1 MGEVTVPGFDRILA
15 AYEHGLQRLVDELV
29 AELDPTDEERGH
41 LLLASQLA
49 QSVVRA
55 YDSFRLDRGPALDAA
70 KSVMYAAANQP
81 ERRVLN
87 VPLRT
92 LVDNNTLTGIEAR
105 LLTGSLNL
113 RRTIIVSG
121 GPNVGKSTLLNAL
134 VDMLP
139 RDHRLVSI
147 NDADD
152 ELPALRDRSFAVQLT
167 AKRGTQARAS
177 VFRKAADMQPTWIIA
192 GELLRRE
199 GPAFFEVIGPNAAG
213 LATVES
219 PDPQLAITDWLSM
232 SREVGEQL
240 NAIKPLFA
248 HMERDQGGRPRIQRL
263 AEATVDGQRPVLT
276 TFRPA

>member
-1 MGEVTVPGFDRILA
+1 MPGFDRILA
-15 AYEHGLQRLVDELV
+15 AYEHGMQKLADELV

-49 QSVVRA
+49 QAVIRA
-55 YDSFRLDRGPALDAA
+55 YDSFRLDSGPALDAT

-81 ERRVLN
+81 DRRVLN

-92 LVDNNTLTGIEAR
+92 LVDNNTLTGTEAR
-105 LLTGSLNL
+105 LLSGSLNMH
-113 RRTIIVSG
+113 RTVIVCG

-134 VDMLP
+134 VETLP
-139 RDHRLVSI
+139 RDQRLVAV
-147 NDADD
+147 NDMDD

-167 AKRGTQARAS
+167 AKRGTPARAN
-177 VFRKAADMQPTWIIA
+177 VFRKAADMKPTWIIA

-199 GPAFFEVIGPNAAG
+199 GPIFLDIINPGTAG
-213 LATVES
+213 MATVEA
-219 PDPQLAITDWLSM
+219 PDPQLIIADWLSM

-240 NAIKPLFA
+240 TAIKPLFV

-263 AEATVDGQRPVLT
+263 VEATVDGAKAVLT
-276 TFRPA
+276 SFRPG

>member
-1 MGEVTVPGFDRILA
+1 MVAGFERILA
-15 AYEHGLQRLVDELV
+15 AYEHGMQKLADELV

-41 LLLASQLA
+41 LMLASQLA

-92 LVDNNTLTGIEAR
+92 LVDNSTLTGVEAR
-105 LLTGSLNL
+105 LLSGSLNL

-134 VDMLP
+134 VDLLP
-139 RDHRLVSI
+139 RDHRLVSV
-147 NDADD
+147 NDTEDD
-152 ELPALRDRSFAVQLT
+152 LPALRDRSFAVQLT
-167 AKRGTQARAS
+167 AKRGTPARAN
-177 VFRKAADMQPTWIIA
+177 VFRKAADMKPTWIIA

-199 GPAFFEVIGPNAAG
+199 GPTLFEVINPGTAG
-213 LATVES
+213 LATVEA
-219 PDPQLAITDWLSM
+219 PDPQLIIADWLSM
-232 SREVGEQL
+232 SREIGEKL
-240 NAIKPLFA
+240 TAIKPLFA

-263 AEATVDGQRPVLT
+263 VEVTIDGARPVLT
-276 TFRPA
+276 AFRPS

>member
-1 MGEVTVPGFDRILA
+1 VPGFERILA
-15 AYEHGLQRLVDELV
+15 AYEHGMQKLADELV

-41 LLLASQLA
+41 LLLAA
-49 QSVVRA
+49 QMAQAVVRA
-55 YDSFRLDRGPALDAA
+55 YDSFRLDRSPALDAT
-70 KSVMYAAANQP
+70 KSVMYASANQP

-92 LVDNNTLTGIEAR
+92 LVDNNTLTGVEAR
-105 LLTGSLNL
+105 LLSGSLNL
-113 RRTIIVSG
+113 HRTVIVSG

-139 RDHRLVSI
+139 RDHRLVSV

-167 AKRGTQARAS
+167 AKRGTPARAT
-177 VFRKAADMQPTWIIA
+177 VFRKAADMKPTWVIA
-192 GELLRRE
+192 SELLRRE
-199 GPAFFEVIGPNAAG
+199 GPAFFEVINPGTAG

-219 PDPQLAITDWLSM
+219 PDPQLIIADWLSM
-232 SREVGEQL
+232 SRDVGDQL
-240 NAIKPLFA
+240 TTIKPLFA

-263 AEATVDGQRPVLT
+263 VEATVDGVKPVLT
-276 TFRPA
+276 SFRPR

>member
-1 MGEVTVPGFDRILA
+1 MPGFDRILA
-15 AYEHGLQRLVDELV
+15 AYEHGMQKLADELV

-49 QSVVRA
+49 QAVIRA
-55 YDSFRLDRGPALDAA
+55 YDSFRLDSGPALDAT

-81 ERRVLN
+81 DRRVLN

-92 LVDNNTLTGIEAR
+92 LVDNNTLTGTEAR
-105 LLTGSLNL
+105 LLSGSLNMH
-113 RRTIIVSG
+113 RTVIVCG

-134 VDMLP
+134 VETLP
-139 RDHRLVSI
+139 RDQRLVAV
-147 NDADD
+147 NDMDD

-167 AKRGTQARAS
+167 AKRGTPARAN
-177 VFRKAADMQPTWIIA
+177 VFRKAADMKPTWIIA

-199 GPAFFEVIGPNAAG
+199 GPIFFDIINPGTAG
-213 LATVES
+213 MATVEA
-219 PDPQLAITDWLSM
+219 PDPQLIIADWLSM

-240 NAIKPLFA
+240 TAIKPLFV

-263 AEATVDGQRPVLT
+263 VEATVDGAKAVLT
-276 TFRPA
+276 SFRPG

>member
-1 MGEVTVPGFDRILA
+1 VAGFERILA
-15 AYEHGLQRLVDELV
+15 AYEHGMQKLADELV

-49 QSVVRA
+49 QAVVRA

-70 KSVMYAAANQP
+70 KSVMYAAASQP

-105 LLTGSLNL
+105 LISGSLNM
-113 RRTIIVSG
+113 RRTIIISG
-121 GPNVGKSTLLNAL
+121 STNVGKSTLLNAL

-139 RDHRLVSI
+139 RDHRLVAV
-147 NDADD
+147 NDTDD

-167 AKRGTQARAS
+167 AKRGTPARAS
-177 VFRKAADMQPTWIIA
+177 VFRKA
-192 GELLRRE
+192 ELLRRE
-199 GPAFFEVIGPNAAG
+199 GPAFFEIIEAGMAG

-219 PDPQLAITDWLSM
+219 PDPQLILADWLSM
-232 SREVGEQL
+232 SRDLSEQL
-240 NAIKPLFA
+240 ATIKPLFV
-248 HMERDQGGRPRIQRL
+248 HMERDQGGRPRVQRL
-263 AEATVDGQRPVLT
+263 VEANVDGAKPVLT
-276 TFRPA
+276 AFRPS

>member
-1 MGEVTVPGFDRILA
+1 MQKLA
-15 AYEHGLQRLVDELV
+15 DELV
-29 AELDPTDEERGH
+29 AELDPSDEERGH

-49 QSVVRA
+49 QAVIRA
-55 YDSFRLDRGPALDAA
+55 YDSFRLDRGSALDAT

-81 ERRVLN
+81 DRRVLN

-92 LVDNNTLTGIEAR
+92 LVDNNTLTGTEAR
-105 LLTGSLNL
+105 LLSGSLNM
-113 RRTIIVSG
+113 RRTVIVSG

-134 VDMLP
+134 VETLP
-139 RDHRLVSI
+139 RDQRLVAVS
-147 NDADD
+147 DVDD

-167 AKRGTQARAS
+167 AKRGTSARAS
-177 VFRKAADMQPTWIIA
+177 VFRKAADMKPTWIIA

-199 GPAFFEVIGPNAAG
+199 GPAFLDTLEPGTSG

-219 PDPQLAITDWLSM
+219 PDPQLIIADWLSM
-232 SREVGEQL
+232 SRSVGEKL
-240 NAIKPLFA
+240 TSIKPLFV

-263 AEATVDGQRPVLT
+263 VEATVDGARPILT

>member
-1 MGEVTVPGFDRILA
+1 MEVLVPGFDRILA
-15 AYEHGLQRLVDELV
+15 AYEHGMQKLADELV

-49 QSVVRA
+49 QAVVRA
-55 YDSFRLDRGPALDAA
+55 YDSFRLDRGPALDAT

-81 ERRVLN
+81 DRRVLN

-92 LVDNNTLTGIEAR
+92 LVDNNTLTGTEAR
-105 LLTGSLNL
+105 LLSGSLNMH
-113 RRTIIVSG
+113 RTVIVSG

-134 VDMLP
+134 VETLP
-139 RDHRLVSI
+139 RDQRLVAV
-147 NDADD
+147 NDAED

-167 AKRGTQARAS
+167 AKRGTPARAS
-177 VFRKAADMQPTWIIA
+177 VFRKAADMKPTWIIA

-199 GPAFFEVIGPNAAG
+199 GPAFFETITPGTSG
-213 LATVES
+213 MATVES
-219 PDPQLAITDWLSM
+219 PDPQLIIADWLSM

-240 NAIKPLFA
+240 TAIKPLFV

-263 AEATVDGQRPVLT
+263 VEATVDGAKAILT
-276 TFRPA
+276 TFRPG

>member
-1 MGEVTVPGFDRILA
+1 VPGFDRILA
-15 AYEHGLQRLVDELV
+15 AYEHGMQKLTDELI

-49 QSVVRA
+49 QAVIRA

-81 ERRVLN
+81 DRRVLN

-105 LLTGSLNL
+105 LLSGSLNMHK
-113 RRTIIVSG
+113 TVIVSG
-121 GPNVGKSTLLNAL
+121 GSNVGKSTLLNAL
-134 VDMLP
+134 IEMLP
-139 RDHRLVSI
+139 RDQRLVAV
-147 NDADD
+147 NDVDD

-167 AKRGTQARAS
+167 AKRGTPSRAS
-177 VFRKAADMQPTWIIA
+177 VFRKAADMKPTWLIA
-192 GELLRRE
+192 AELLRRE
-199 GPAFFEVIGPNAAG
+199 GPAFLEILDPATSG

-219 PDPQLAITDWLSM
+219 PDPQLIIADWLSM
-232 SREVGEQL
+232 SRHVGAQL
-240 NAIKPLFA
+240 AVVKPLFV

-263 AEATVDGQRPVLT
+263 VEATVDGAKPVLT

>member
-1 MGEVTVPGFDRILA
+1 
-15 AYEHGLQRLVDELV
+15 
-29 AELDPTDEERGH
+29 
-41 LLLASQLA
+41 
-49 QSVVRA
+49 
-55 YDSFRLDRGPALDAA
+55 
-70 KSVMYAAANQP
+70 MYAAASQP

-92 LVDNNTLTGIEAR
+92 LVDNNTLTGVEAR
-105 LLTGSLNL
+105 LLSGSLNL

-134 VDMLP
+134 VEMLP
-139 RDHRLVSI
+139 RDHRLVAV
-147 NDADD
+147 NDIDD

-167 AKRGTQARAS
+167 AKRGTPARAN
-177 VFRKAADMQPTWIIA
+177 VFRKAADMKPTWIIA

-199 GPAFFEVIGPNAAG
+199 GPAFFEAIGPGTAG

-219 PDPQLAITDWLSM
+219 PDPQLIIADWLSM

-240 NAIKPLFA
+240 TAVKPLFA

-263 AEATVDGQRPVLT
+263 VEATSTAARPVLT
-276 TFRPA
+276 TFRPVLTAQRRAAPAGGPWPLPTRARPQQRAQPASSSSSTPSSRALSSLEPASSPTTT

>member
-192 GELLRRE
+192 G
-199 GPAFFEVIGPNAAG
+199 

>member
-1 MGEVTVPGFDRILA
+1 VAGFERILA
-15 AYEHGLQRLVDELV
+15 AYEHGMQKLADELV

-49 QSVVRA
+49 QAVVRA

-70 KSVMYAAANQP
+70 KSVMYAAASQP

-105 LLTGSLNL
+105 LISGSLNM
-113 RRTIIVSG
+113 RRTIIISG
-121 GPNVGKSTLLNAL
+121 STNVGKSTLLNAL

-139 RDHRLVSI
+139 RDHRLVAV
-147 NDADD
+147 NDTDD

-167 AKRGTQARAS
+167 AKRGTPARAS
-177 VFRKAADMQPTWIIA
+177 VFRKAADMKPTWIIA

-199 GPAFFEVIGPNAAG
+199 GPAFFEIIEAGMAG

-219 PDPQLAITDWLSM
+219 PDPQLILADWLSM
-232 SREVGEQL
+232 SRDLSEQL
-240 NAIKPLFA
+240 ATIKPLFV
-248 HMERDQGGRPRIQRL
+248 HMERDQGGRPRVQRL
-263 AEATVDGQRPVLT
+263 VEANVDGAKPVLT
-276 TFRPA
+276 AFRPS